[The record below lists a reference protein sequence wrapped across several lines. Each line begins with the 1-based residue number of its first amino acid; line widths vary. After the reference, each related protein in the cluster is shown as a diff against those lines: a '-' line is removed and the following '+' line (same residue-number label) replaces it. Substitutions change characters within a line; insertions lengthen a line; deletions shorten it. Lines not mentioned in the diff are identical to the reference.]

1 VEHIIYCPLSRR
13 QQYLYDEFLEK
24 RDNPD
29 DKLTIM
35 NVLMYLRKVCNHPDL
50 FAPREVLSPLRL
62 PAVEID
68 IPKAYKICMSDDVR
82 ILPCEDIGK
91 AEG

>member
-1 VEHIIYCPLSRR
+1 M
-13 QQYLYDEFLEK
+13 YDEFLEK

-50 FAPREVLSPLRL
+50 FAPREVVSPLRL
-62 PAVEID
+62 PAVELD
-68 IPKAYKICMSDDVR
+68 IPKAYSIEMKNDRR
-82 ILPCEDIGK
+82 ILPYEDIGK
-91 AEG
+91 VEG

>member
-1 VEHIIYCPLSRR
+1 M
-13 QQYLYDEFLEK
+13 YDEFLEK

-62 PAVEID
+62 PAVELD
-68 IPKAYKICMSDDVR
+68 IPKAYSIEMKNDRR
-82 ILPCEDIGK
+82 ILPYEDIGK
-91 AEG
+91 VEG